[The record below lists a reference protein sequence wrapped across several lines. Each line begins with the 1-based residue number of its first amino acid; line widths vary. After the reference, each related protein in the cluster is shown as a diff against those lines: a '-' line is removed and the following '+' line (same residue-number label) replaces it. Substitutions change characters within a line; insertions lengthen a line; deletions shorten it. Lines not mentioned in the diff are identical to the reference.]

1 MPKNALGNLTLDDRA
16 MTRRFHDQFAKGY
29 LHDLLAQSGVVQS
42 GYALSSEV
50 KEIDLYFKPN
60 SAAIESLQG
69 LGLLGRLASTFCLI
83 EPYRNAVQ
91 VRVVQACVSKVLE
104 VCLQQ
109 YRDAKRDRVSPRQ
122 VLLPCLWIMTPMASH
137 VLIESFRAQ
146 QQEQWGEGIYFL
158 PEPLHTTIVVLHQLP
173 TTLDTLWLRLMGR
186 GAVQAQAIAE
196 LMALST
202 SDAFRLVT
210 LQHLAKL
217 QLTMKI
223 RQNRISKRE
232 QELIDNFSPVYE
244 LWERETLEKGR
255 QEGKQLMLART
266 VPVLLNAGMSIDQI
280 AEQLQVDTE
289 AVRQAAETVQNR

>member
-1 MPKNALGNLTLDDRA
+1 
-16 MTRRFHDQFAKGY
+16 
-29 LHDLLAQSGVVQS
+29 
-42 GYALSSEV
+42 
-50 KEIDLYFKPN
+50 
-60 SAAIESLQG
+60 
-69 LGLLGRLASTFCLI
+69 
-83 EPYRNAVQ
+83 
-91 VRVVQACVSKVLE
+91 
-104 VCLQQ
+104 
-109 YRDAKRDRVSPRQ
+109 
-122 VLLPCLWIMTPMASH
+122 
-137 VLIESFRAQ
+137 
-146 QQEQWGEGIYFL
+146 
-158 PEPLHTTIVVLHQLP
+158 
-173 TTLDTLWLRLMGR
+173 MGR